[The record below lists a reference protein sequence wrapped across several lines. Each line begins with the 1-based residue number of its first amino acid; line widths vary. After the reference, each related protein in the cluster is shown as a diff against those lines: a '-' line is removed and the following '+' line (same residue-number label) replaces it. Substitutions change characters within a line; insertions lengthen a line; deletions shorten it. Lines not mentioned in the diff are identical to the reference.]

1 MVTSRNGQAS
11 LAEWLA
17 GVAAGRPAVPVPGI
31 AAEADNIDQSGL
43 DVRSYALVRL
53 ASLVTAGA
61 PGEGYDRHIAAA
73 LDQGVTLDE
82 IIGVLVALLPTVGVS
97 RVTEAAPDIFGA
109 ISRVAPGLPAAQR
122 SRQGL
127 GLPDGSAPRLGHSRP
142 SFLARRTASPR

>member
-1 MVTSRNGQAS
+1 MISRGGQAS
-11 LAEWLA
+11 LAEWLT
-17 GVAAGRPAVPVPGI
+17 GVAAGGPAAPAPSIRP
-31 AAEADNIDQSGL
+31 EASNIDESGL

-82 IIGVLVALLPTVGVS
+82 IIGVLVALLPTVGVT

-109 ISRVAPGLPAAQR
+109 IRRATAGLPAAQR
-122 SRQGL
+122 SGQG
-127 GLPDGSAPRLGHSRP
+127 
-142 SFLARRTASPR
+142 

>member
-1 MVTSRNGQAS
+1 MTRPGGQAS
-11 LAEWLA
+11 LTEWLA
-17 GVAAGRPAVPVPGI
+17 GVAAGRPAIPAPGSGP
-31 AAEADNIDQSGL
+31 EADNIDQSGL

-82 IIGVLVALLPTVGVS
+82 IIGVLVALLPMVGVA

-109 ISRVAPGLPAAQR
+109 ISRVAADLPAAQR
-122 SRQGL
+122 SGQ
-127 GLPDGSAPRLGHSRP
+127 S
-142 SFLARRTASPR
+142 

>member
-1 MVTSRNGQAS
+1 MTGRGGQAS

-17 GVAAGRPAVPVPGI
+17 GVEAGRPAVPVPGSRP
-31 AAEADNIDQSGL
+31 EADKIDESGL

-82 IIGVLVALLPTVGVS
+82 IIGVLVALLPMVGVA

-109 ISRVAPGLPAAQR
+109 ISRVAAGLPAAQP
-122 SRQGL
+122 S
-127 GLPDGSAPRLGHSRP
+127 GHG
-142 SFLARRTASPR
+142 

>member
-1 MVTSRNGQAS
+1 MVTSRGGQAS

-17 GVAAGRPAVPVPGI
+17 GVAAGRPAGPVPGI
-31 AAEADNIDQSGL
+31 GPEADNIDESGL

-82 IIGVLVALLPTVGVS
+82 IIGVLVALLPMVGVT
-97 RVTEAAPDIFGA
+97 RVAEAAPDIFGA
-109 ISRVAPGLPAAQR
+109 ITRVAADFPAAQR
-122 SRQGL
+122 SGQARA
-127 GLPDGSAPRLGHSRP
+127 APR
-142 SFLARRTASPR
+142 PR